1 MVHVYS
7 IFAKNSI
14 NACTAAIAT
23 AWVVLR
29 KKKKERRA
37 LAKALR
43 NMQLGPGGRGGTL
56 HPRVP
61 RARYPGFRGK
71 EARRL
76 KPEKTQWHFNYVVH
90 AAEAAD
96 PESVIGKEFRAKFR
110 IPFSMFE
117 EILQATRD
125 SGKFANDMLVT
136 SGPKPHP
143 LSMKVMAALR
153 R

>member
-1 MVHVYS
+1 MAHVYS
-7 IFAKNSI
+7 IFAHNCINSC
-14 NACTAAIAT
+14 NVAIAT
-23 AWVVLR
+23 AWYVLR

-43 NMQLGPGGRGGTL
+43 SVEIGPGGRGGTL
-56 HPRVP
+56 HARAP
-61 RARYPGFRGK
+61 RARYPGFRGM

-76 KPEKTQWHFNYVVH
+76 KPEKTQWHFNYVEH

-125 SGKFANDMLVT
+125 SGKFANDLLIT
-136 SGPKPHP
+136 GGPKPHP